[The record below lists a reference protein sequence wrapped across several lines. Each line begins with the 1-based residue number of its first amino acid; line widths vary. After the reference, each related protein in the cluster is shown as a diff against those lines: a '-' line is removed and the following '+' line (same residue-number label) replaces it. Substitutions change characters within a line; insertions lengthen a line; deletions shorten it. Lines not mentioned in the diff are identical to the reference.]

1 MSEGLAVAPPQQ
13 APAPSLEQTIE
24 QEDMTQGQ
32 LDESKGLLDA
42 VSMEGPEPEPS
53 PEDTIINHR
62 SEDTSPIPEEVPA
75 KFVKDNVVDI
85 VSLAKSYKELE
96 GKFRS
101 NLHKVPEEGYDLSV
115 ATAAGVPEDDEV
127 LKAYAGW
134 AKEAGISQEYFN
146 QLASTVLKN
155 AGAQEAQSEFDAK
168 AEIES
173 LGPNA
178 QAIID
183 DQVDWARKLVKT
195 GTWGADDFEEFKV
208 WGGTAN
214 GIRAIQKLRQFMGDT
229 NKIPVNVNPA
239 EDALPS
245 EEECYQM
252 VKDPRYQSDPS
263 YRQKVEKIFARVF
276 GTGANEQTIL

>member
-1 MSEGLAVAPPQQ
+1 
-13 APAPSLEQTIE
+13 
-24 QEDMTQGQ
+24 MTQGQ

-195 GTWGADDFEEFKV
+195 GTWELMILKSSRSGGAPRTGSGRSKSSV
-208 WGGTAN
+208 SSWATPTRSRSTSTQQKMRCPRKRNA
-214 GIRAIQKLRQFMGDT
+214 IRWSRIRVISRTPATGKRSRRSLLECLAPEQT
-229 NKIPVNVNPA
+229 NKRSSKSTGI
-239 EDALPS
+239 D
-245 EEECYQM
+245 
-252 VKDPRYQSDPS
+252 
-263 YRQKVEKIFARVF
+263 KI
-276 GTGANEQTIL
+276 